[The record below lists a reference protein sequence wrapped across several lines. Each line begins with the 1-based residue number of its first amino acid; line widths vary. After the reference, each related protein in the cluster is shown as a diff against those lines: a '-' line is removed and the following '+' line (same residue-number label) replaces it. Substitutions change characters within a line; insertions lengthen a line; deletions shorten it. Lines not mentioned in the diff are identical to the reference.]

1 VRLRDLV
8 TRDPFIT
15 GHVTGWRGVH
25 RPPLMSSIPR
35 SANN

>member
-8 TRDPFIT
+8 THDPFIT

-25 RPPLMSSIPR
+25 RPPLMSSVTG